1 MAAEPNLYWNLRRYR
16 SRNYSKARDLT
27 QFCLSNDFKPHSQ
40 KGGGERFRILI
51 STCDDL
57 PMSAESQLRQLQM
70 QDDASLRADVRAL
83 GELLGQSL
91 IRQEGKALF
100 DLVERV
106 RAAVRSGSAEA
117 ELKSV
122 NVEQAEQLVRAFST
136 YFHLANVAEQVH
148 RSRVLA
154 KEREESGSW
163 IAQAIGKIEK
173 ARESGYEFT
182 VDDLK
187 NWLDGFSVR
196 PVFTAHP
203 TEASRRSV
211 LNKLALISDL
221 LETANSKRKES
232 RLSEAIDLLWQT
244 DELRVERP
252 LVIDEAVNALYYL
265 DDLFRFT
272 IPEVLEEFAN
282 EISKLGVEIPPNAKP
297 LSFGTWIGGDRDG
310 NPNVTPDVTRE
321 TIVVQ
326 VGHAIRVITEAMSK
340 LRQSLSVSTRIIEV
354 SDELRE
360 SVEKDLA
367 NIPEFEPRYR
377 RLNAREPYRLKT
389 TAIVHKLELTR
400 KRHAAGAPHVPG
412 RDYDNTQELLDDLYV
427 MRDSLLRNRGELIA
441 HGELERVI
449 RVVNAFGL
457 IHATMD
463 VREHSQMHHAAISN
477 FGIDSNYPNLSP
489 EQRFDILISE
499 LSTSALRAPKG
510 LDTQSAKTLDT
521 FKAIHELITQFGPE
535 VIETYIISMTKSP
548 ADVIAAVVLAKEAGL
563 IDIQN
568 NVAKIGFVPLLETVA
583 ELRAADSILDKLLSN
598 PIYRKLISLRDDV
611 QEVMLGYS
619 DSNKDAGIA
628 TSQWEIHQAQRRLR
642 DTAMKYGVKLRLFH
656 GRGGSVGRGGGPT
669 YDALIAL
676 PWGSL
681 DGQIKMTEQGEVISD
696 KYSIPMLAREN
707 VELTLAAA
715 LEATVLNRG
724 PRQPKEALTK
734 WNDCMETISE
744 NAFQRYRGLVTH
756 PDLPSYFYA
765 STPVEQLGDM
775 FLGSRPSRRQG
786 ANDGIENLRAIPW
799 VFGWTQSRQIVPGW
813 YGVGSGLKAARE
825 SGKASVLKEMLSD
838 WHFFKTF
845 ISNVEMTMAKTDMK
859 MAEHY
864 VKTLVPVELHHFFH
878 DIKAEFELTSR
889 EINELRGNDNLLG
902 DQPLLARTLQIR
914 DQYLAPLHMMQV
926 NLLERVRQ
934 AGESSDPS
942 LRRAL
947 LLTIN
952 GVALGLRNTG

>member
-1 MAAEPNLYWNLRRYR
+1 
-16 SRNYSKARDLT
+16 
-27 QFCLSNDFKPHSQ
+27 
-40 KGGGERFRILI
+40 
-51 STCDDL
+51 
-57 PMSAESQLRQLQM
+57 MSAESQLRQLQM
-70 QDDASLRADVRAL
+70 QDDASLRSDVRGL
-83 GELLGQSL
+83 GELLGKSL
-91 IRQEGKALF
+91 IRQEGKELF
-100 DLVERV
+100 DLVEKV
-106 RAAVRSGSAEA
+106 RAAVRSGHGES
-117 ELKSV
+117 ELK
-122 NVEQAEQLVRAFST
+122 NVTVDQAVQLVRAFST

-148 RSRVLA
+148 RSRVLED
-154 KEREESGSW
+154 ERAESGSW
-163 IAQAIGKIEK
+163 IAQAVDKIEAAK
-173 ARESGYEFT
+173 KSGHEINSE
-182 VDDLK
+182 DLK
-187 NWLDGFSVR
+187 KWLSDFSVR

-211 LNKLALISDL
+211 LSKLALISDL
-221 LETANSKRKES
+221 LEAPTSRVRDA

-265 DDLFRFT
+265 DDLFRLT
-272 IPEVLEEFAN
+272 VPEVLDDFAT
-282 EISKLGVEIPPNAKP
+282 EVARLGVTISPTAKP

-326 VGHAIRVITEAMSK
+326 VGHAIRVISEAMSK
-340 LRQSLSVSTRIIEV
+340 LRQSLSVSTRIINV
-354 SDELRE
+354 SQALKD

-367 NIPEFEPRYR
+367 NIPEFEARYR

-400 KRHAAGAPHVPG
+400 KRHAAGAPHVTG
-412 RDYDNTQELLDDLYV
+412 RDYANTDELLADLNL
-427 MRDSLLRNRGELIA
+427 MRDSLLENHGELIA
-441 HGELERVI
+441 RGELERII
-449 RVVNAFGL
+449 RTVSAFGL

-463 VREHSQMHHAAISN
+463 VREHSQMHHAALAN
-477 FGIDSNYPNLSP
+477 FGIATDYATLEPAK
-489 EQRFDILISE
+489 RFDLLVSE
-499 LSTSALRAPKG
+499 LESQILRAPKD
-510 LDTQSAKTLDT
+510 LDAQSAKTLDT
-521 FKAIHELITQFGPE
+521 FRAINELIAQFGPE
-535 VIETYIISMTKSP
+535 VIETYIISMTKQP
-548 ADVIAAVVLAKEAGL
+548 EDLLAAAVLAKEAGL
-563 IDIQN
+563 IDIKAG
-568 NVAKIGFVPLLETVA
+568 VAKIGFAPLLETVA
-583 ELRAADSILDKLLSN
+583 ELRAADVILEKLLAN
-598 PIYRKLISLRDDV
+598 PTYRKLVSLRNDE

-642 DTAMKYGVKLRLFH
+642 DVAMKYGVKLRLFH

-696 KYSIPMLAREN
+696 KYSIPTLAREN

-724 PRQPKEALTK
+724 PRQSEAHLK
-734 WNDCMETISE
+734 QWNECMELISE
-744 NAFQRYRGLVTH
+744 NSFQKYRNLVTH
-756 PDLPSYFYA
+756 QDLPAYFYN

-813 YGVGSGLKAARE
+813 YGVGTGLKAARE
-825 SGKASVLKEMLSD
+825 AGQNNVLKQMLED

-864 VKTLVPVELHHFFH
+864 VNTLVPTELRHFFS
-878 DIKAEFELTSR
+878 DIKAEFELTSQ
-889 EINELRGNDNLLG
+889 EINALRGNEDLLG

-926 NLLERVRQ
+926 NLLERVRA
-934 AGESSDPS
+934 AGDEADPL

>member
-1 MAAEPNLYWNLRRYR
+1 
-16 SRNYSKARDLT
+16 
-27 QFCLSNDFKPHSQ
+27 
-40 KGGGERFRILI
+40 
-51 STCDDL
+51 
-57 PMSAESQLRQLQM
+57 MSAESQLRQLQM
-70 QDDASLRADVRAL
+70 QDDASLRSDVRGL
-83 GELLGQSL
+83 GELLGKSL
-91 IRQEGKALF
+91 IRQEGKDLF
-100 DLVERV
+100 DLVEKV
-106 RAAVRSGSAEA
+106 RAAVRSGHGES
-117 ELKSV
+117 ELKNVSV
-122 NVEQAEQLVRAFST
+122 DQAVQLVRAFST

-148 RSRVLA
+148 RSRVLEN
-154 KEREESGSW
+154 ERAESGSW
-163 IAQAIGKIEK
+163 IAQAVDKIEAAK
-173 ARESGYEFT
+173 KSGIEFKLE
-182 VDDLK
+182 DLK
-187 NWLDGFSVR
+187 DWLADFSVR

-211 LNKLALISDL
+211 LSKLALISDL
-221 LETANSKRKES
+221 LEAPAGRVRDA

-265 DDLFRFT
+265 DDLFRLT
-272 IPEVLEEFAN
+272 VPEVLDDFAT
-282 EISKLGVEIPPNAKP
+282 EVARLGVIISPTAKP

-326 VGHAIRVITEAMSK
+326 VGHAIRVISEAMSK
-340 LRQSLSVSTRIIEV
+340 LRQSLSVSTRIINV
-354 SDELRE
+354 SQELKD
-360 SVEKDLA
+360 SVEKDLS
-367 NIPEFEPRYR
+367 NIPEFEARYR

-412 RDYDNTQELLDDLYV
+412 RDYANTDELLADLNL
-427 MRDSLLRNRGELIA
+427 MRDSLLENHGELIA
-441 HGELERVI
+441 RGELERII
-449 RVVNAFGL
+449 RTVTAFGL

-463 VREHSQMHHAAISN
+463 VREHSQMHHAALAN
-477 FGIDSNYPNLSP
+477 FGIAEDYANQEP
-489 EQRFDILISE
+489 EKRFDLLISE
-499 LSTSALRAPKG
+499 LESQTLRAPKN
-510 LDTQSAKTLDT
+510 LDAQSAKTLDT
-521 FKAIHELITQFGPE
+521 FRAINELIAQFGPE
-535 VIETYIISMTKSP
+535 VIETYIISMTKQP
-548 ADVIAAVVLAKEAGL
+548 EDLLAAAVLAKEAGL
-563 IDIQN
+563 IDIKAG
-568 NVAKIGFVPLLETVA
+568 VAKIGFAPLLETVA
-583 ELRAADSILDKLLSN
+583 ELRAADVILEKLLAN
-598 PIYRKLISLRDDV
+598 PTYRKLVSLRNDE

-642 DTAMKYGVKLRLFH
+642 DVAMKHGVKLRLFH

-696 KYSIPMLAREN
+696 KYSIPTLAREN

-724 PRQPKEALTK
+724 PRQSEEHLRQ
-734 WNDCMETISE
+734 WNECMELISE
-744 NAFQRYRGLVTH
+744 NSFQKYRNLVSH
-756 PDLPSYFYA
+756 QDLPAYFYS

-813 YGVGSGLKAARE
+813 YGVGTGLKAARE
-825 SGKASVLKEMLSD
+825 AGKTNVLKQMLED

-845 ISNVEMTMAKTDMK
+845 VSNVEMTMAKTDMK

-864 VKTLVPVELHHFFH
+864 VNTLVPTELRHFFS
-878 DIKAEFELTSR
+878 DIKAEFELTSQ
-889 EINELRGNDNLLG
+889 EINALRGNQDLLG

-914 DQYLAPLHMMQV
+914 DQYLAPLHMLQV
-926 NLLERVRQ
+926 NLLERVRA
-934 AGESSDPS
+934 AGDDADPL